1 MENKIEHL
9 IKHPQTQT
17 KETPIMLMH
26 GAWHGAW
33 CWENWMNYFAEL
45 GYEVHAISLPG
56 HGHSGMSKRHINLY
70 TLGDYAEVLAAEIEN
85 LERPPIVVGHS
96 MGGAVVQRYLEN
108 HIPAAAVLLA
118 TLPNQG
124 TLPTLLRLYRNHP
137 WPMVKLTTLFNT
149 YHLVA
154 SNELTQA
161 NFFSP
166 TAEVDIAAWQKK
178 LVRESFLAIN
188 QGHFPFADARKA
200 ACPVMVLAG
209 EKDSIFT
216 VEEERQTAARY
227 KAKFIVYKDQAH
239 NLMAEPQW
247 RQVADD
253 IHEWVTNELGL
264 T

>member
-1 MENKIEHL
+1 
-9 IKHPQTQT
+9 
-17 KETPIMLMH
+17 
-26 GAWHGAW
+26 
-33 CWENWMNYFAEL
+33 MNYFAEL

-56 HGHSGMSKRHINLY
+56 HGRSGMSKRHINLY
-70 TLGDYAEVLAAEIEN
+70 TFGDYAEVLAAEIDN
-85 LERPPIVVGHS
+85 LERPPVVIGHS
-96 MGGAVVQRYLEN
+96 MGGAVVQKYLEN
-108 HIPAAAVLLA
+108 HTPAAAVLLA

-124 TLPTLLRLYRNHP
+124 TLPTLLRLYRNHL
-137 WPMVKLTTLFNT
+137 WPMIKLTTLFNT

-154 SNELTQA
+154 SNELTQT

-166 TAEVDIAAWQKK
+166 TAEVDIPAWQNK

-188 QGHFPFADARKA
+188 QGHFPFADAQKA

-209 EKDSIFT
+209 EKDTIFT
-216 VEEERQTAARY
+216 VEEERQTAERY
-227 KAKFIVYKDQAH
+227 NAKFIVYKDQAH

-253 IHEWVTNELGL
+253 INEWVIDELKL